1 MYKIDNIDE
10 DGCLGSTPHYFRIGE
25 SLLLVKRSEVMT
37 LLFGPIQ
44 GTGKMGNLT
53 TVILA
58 WSLERDSICCSSD
71 CRTTYNKKGY
81 ICGTSIQSI
90 VISCVFIHMHISIVV
105 IIMVFMI

>member
-1 MYKIDNIDE
+1 MTKVYKIDNIDE

-71 CRTTYNKKGY
+71 LRLSYNLKNILVALQFKEL
-81 ICGTSIQSI
+81 
-90 VISCVFIHMHISIVV
+90 
-105 IIMVFMI
+105 